1 MIFPEFF
8 HSFPY
13 FPMILSSY
21 KPPATDQVLG
31 IGWYR
36 YAPAWAPSNGS
47 FWQWESW
54 KLTPKK
60 VGSDLVAW

>member
-1 MIFPEFF
+1 
-8 HSFPY
+8 
-13 FPMILSSY
+13 MILSSY

-36 YAPAWAPSNGS
+36 YAPAWAPSNGG
-47 FWQWESW
+47 FWQRESW

-60 VGSDLVAW
+60 WEVTWLLGELRI